1 MGRELLTS
9 ASYLPI
15 RLPTSFFP
23 FPSRSLPLSLHLS
36 PVFLLFF
43 TFSRDTPFDASPRL
57 LGDDA
62 NFANEVAPSVLRAWK
77 SVHDRTVCTGLR
89 GNAWNVPS
97 EKRKAE
103 EKGNGRVETCNI
115 PCSDFYAA
123 NKRVLVPAGNSSGS
137 KVARRRVGGR

>member
-15 RLPTSFFP
+15 RCLLLSFLFPRALAPTLAPP
-23 FPSRSLPLSLHLS
+23 FTRFSLIFY
-36 PVFLLFF
+36 V
-43 TFSRDTPFDASPRL
+43 FSRYPSTRRLASLAMTRFSQRGCAVGFL
-57 LGDDA
+57 T
-62 NFANEVAPSVLRAWK
+62 WK
-77 SVHDRTVCTGLR
+77 NVHDRTVWTRLR
-89 GNAWNVPS
+89 WNAWNAPS

-103 EKGNGRVETCNI
+103 GKGNGRVETRNI

>member
-23 FPSRSLPLSLHLS
+23 VPSRSLPLSLHLS

-43 TFSRDTPFDASPRL
+43 TFSRDTIRRVVSPARRC
-57 LGDDA
+57 GDFRERGCA
-62 NFANEVAPSVLRAWK
+62 VGSLPWK
-77 SVHDRTVCTGLR
+77 SVHDRTACRRLR

-97 EKRKAE
+97 ERRKAE
-103 EKGNGRVETCNI
+103 EKGNGRVETRNI